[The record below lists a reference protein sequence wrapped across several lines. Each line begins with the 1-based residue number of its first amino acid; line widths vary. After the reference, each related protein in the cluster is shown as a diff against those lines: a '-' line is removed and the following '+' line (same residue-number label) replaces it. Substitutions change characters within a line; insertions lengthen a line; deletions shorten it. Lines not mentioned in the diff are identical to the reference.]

1 MISYSQRDQRWGNKK
16 MLPSALKLKDFG
28 CTTTAIADLSTY
40 FGDNFNPAQVCDRVK
55 YTKDGL
61 IIWASCKFKTFSFW
75 FREQGRNDT
84 NIKNALADPNIA
96 VILQVAYGKH
106 WVVATGWDSV
116 NKIFKIADPL
126 YGDRST
132 MKRYGNS
139 ITGAAYFKR

>member
-1 MISYSQRDQRWGNKK
+1 MISYSQRDPKWANKK
-16 MLPSALKLKDFG
+16 MLPSALRLHDFG

-40 FGDNFNPAQVCDRVK
+40 FGDNLNPAQVCDKVK

-61 IIWASCKFKTFSFW
+61 IIWQSCKFKNFGFW
-75 FREQGRNDT
+75 FREFGRNET

-96 VILQVAYGKH
+96 VILQVSYGKH
-106 WVVATGWDSV
+106 WVVATGWDQK